1 MEPTKAEDEN
11 AEENGY
17 KSTCH
22 ASPIFHKDFI
32 KDIESAQVTV
42 FRIISDFIIV
52 DDKIAYAQ
60 RCKQND
66 RKCQV
71 YHKNVEQAT
80 YKRNDS

>member
-22 ASPIFHKDFI
+22 ASPIFDEDFI

-80 YKRNDS
+80 NKRNDS